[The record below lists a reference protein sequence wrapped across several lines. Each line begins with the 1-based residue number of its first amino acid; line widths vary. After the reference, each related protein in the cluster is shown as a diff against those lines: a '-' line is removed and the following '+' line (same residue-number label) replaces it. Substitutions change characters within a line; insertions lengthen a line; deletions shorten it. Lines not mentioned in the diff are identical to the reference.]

1 MRYSLDLCDE
11 ETDFRQ
17 KRKRVVFETMKKL
30 LGERGPK
37 ELGEVTTLLK
47 SKCKM
52 NWTPK
57 IVFEK
62 LMNDDSTFGKWKDDY
77 IVIQSLFARN

>member
-1 MRYSLDLCDE
+1 MLTFSEKKNFYHFSISSAPTDMRYSLDLCDE

-52 NWTPK
+52 N
-57 IVFEK
+57 
-62 LMNDDSTFGKWKDDY
+62 
-77 IVIQSLFARN
+77 

>member
-1 MRYSLDLCDE
+1 MRYSLGLCDE

-52 NWTPK
+52 N
-57 IVFEK
+57 
-62 LMNDDSTFGKWKDDY
+62 
-77 IVIQSLFARN
+77 